1 MGAHDQIQDRRR
13 DARLQNHRK
22 YCCFCIPGF
31 KIVVIL
37 SFFAYQ
43 ASKPEQILWFLRVR
57 FQNHCK
63 YCCFCVPGFKIIV
76 NTVVFASISSFL
88 RARLQNAYQFG
99 VWMRKWGDGAPR
111 PDLRNQLVNRH
122 GRVNINPVCMSTGG
136 VRESLRLKP
145 VT

>member
-1 MGAHDQIQDRRR
+1 MGAHDQMQDRRR
-13 DARLQNHRK
+13 DARLQNHPK

-63 YCCFCVPGFKIIV
+63 YCCFCVPGFKMHINLGSGCVSGGMGLQGLTYATNLSID
-76 NTVVFASISSFL
+76 TAALTSILFAC
-88 RARLQNAYQFG
+88 LQEG
-99 VWMRKWGDGAPR
+99 
-111 PDLRNQLVNRH
+111 
-122 GRVNINPVCMSTGG
+122 
-136 VRESLRLKP
+136 
-145 VT
+145 